1 VRILWFIVIGL
12 LALVVWD
19 SIENDGQWGRAA
31 GQTLQQDADD
41 VLQRFGWTF

>member
-1 VRILWFIVIGL
+1 VRILWFIVLGL

-31 GQTLQQDADD
+31 GQSLQQAADD
-41 VLQRFGWTF
+41 ALRQFGLTF